1 MDDSTASV
9 IPSKPQD
16 IFRTKSPPR
25 KLNVFTPKSAARKQE
40 VAGTPQRKNTGA
52 PAPTN
57 DATPIRHNLA
67 PPTAAAAPPPSPTK
81 SASPSLPLPAS
92 YSLSCNESM
101 STNNSSLLNDMT
113 KRAVDNVMDN
123 LLFEEEDEME
133 NYSLKSMEEQDSY
146 FGGDSKKEE
155 ASKMSEL
162 AASSKELTKRASR
175 KVSSPKKHDKKE
187 EEEKQAETATNDNG
201 VTHIFKKKA
210 PIPEV
215 PVVETASND
224 DSYFDRDMDVS
235 SLALENVMSTLEREQ
250 GTASDHWH
258 FNVRSLRYNKEDNEY
273 EQTQTKDV
281 AVEDDS
287 KVDEQVVDEPNPSE
301 RVDVDDDVDEKE
313 IALTLSSNQKMASD
327 SLSNAM
333 CIRGDESSVV
343 AEETYQASVAVDDE
357 KWAESVCSSRA
368 ASQALL
374 SPDNLDDVSLTSNKS
389 KELVVA
395 VGSENR
401 NASWWLDTHDE
412 ETGTRSR
419 PSGKRRNGNKAV
431 IPEEEEQFTFR
442 KTFMFLF
449 LIIGVAAI
457 TGGIAALVT
466 SKHQKKES
474 DVEPNVQATSPPR
487 ITPPPTQA
495 TTDPSSSP
503 PPSAVPTTP
512 ATETTLVTEQPNGQP
527 QAEAPT
533 ASPTVAD
540 TLAPTVDHLKLSLYE
555 RIELFSPESIP
566 ALDNAT
572 TPQARALEWAL
583 QQSIPSLEQYSLAT
597 LHYSSTED
605 WSNDDGWLT
614 SSTVCDWYGVVCSG
628 DKVTELTL
636 SFNNLISK
644 LPDELSLLTDLQVLS
659 MSGAAGTGN
668 VKGRLTGTIPASW
681 GSRLVNLGKL
691 LVSSLYWDL

>member
-1 MDDSTASV
+1 MDDSTTSAV
-9 IPSKPQD
+9 PTKPQD

-25 KLNVFTPKSAARKQE
+25 KLKVFTPKSAARKQE

-57 DATPIRHNLA
+57 DATPIRHNRA
-67 PPTAAAAPPPSPTK
+67 TPTAAAAPPSSPTK

-101 STNNSSLLNDMT
+101 STNNSSLLKDMT

-162 AASSKELTKRASR
+162 AAASAKEPAKRSST

-187 EEEKQAETATNDNG
+187 EEEKQAEMATNDND
-201 VTHIFKKKA
+201 VTHIFKKKTS
-210 PIPEV
+210 IPEV
-215 PVVETASND
+215 PVVETASDD

-235 SLALENVMSTLEREQ
+235 SLALEDAVSTLEKEQ

-258 FNVRSLRYNKEDNEY
+258 FNVRSLRHKKEDAEY
-273 EQTQTKDV
+273 EQTQTEDV

-287 KVDEQVVDEPNPSE
+287 KVDAQVVDEPNPSE
-301 RVDVDDDVDEKE
+301 RLDMDNDVDEKE
-313 IALTLSSNQKMASD
+313 IASSSPSSEKLTSD
-327 SLSNAM
+327 SFSNAM
-333 CIRGDESSVV
+333 SVRGEKSTVV
-343 AEETYQASVAVDDE
+343 ADETYQASVAVDDE

-374 SPDNLDDVSLTSNKS
+374 PPDNLDDVSLTSNKS
-389 KELVVA
+389 KQLVVA

-412 ETGTRSR
+412 ETGTRPR
-419 PSGKRRNGNKAV
+419 QSGKRRKDNKV
-431 IPEEEEQFTFR
+431 LPEDEEQFTFR

-449 LIIGVAAI
+449 LIIGVSAI
-457 TGGIAALVT
+457 MGGIAALVT
-466 SKHQKKES
+466 SKHQNKGS
-474 DVEPNVQATSPPR
+474 DAEPDVQATSPPR
-487 ITPPPTQA
+487 ITPPPSQA
-495 TTDPSSSP
+495 TTSPPSSSP
-503 PPSAVPTTP
+503 PTAVPTTP
-512 ATETTLVTEQPNGQP
+512 ATETTLATEQPTGQP

-572 TPQARALEWAL
+572 TPQAKALEWAL
-583 QQSIPSLEQYSLAT
+583 QQPIPSLEQYSLAT

-636 SFNNLISK
+636 SFNNLIST

-668 VKGRLTGTIPASW
+668 VKGSLTGAIPASW
-681 GSRLVNLGKL
+681 GSRLVNLGEL
-691 LVSSLYWDL
+691 LISSLYWDL